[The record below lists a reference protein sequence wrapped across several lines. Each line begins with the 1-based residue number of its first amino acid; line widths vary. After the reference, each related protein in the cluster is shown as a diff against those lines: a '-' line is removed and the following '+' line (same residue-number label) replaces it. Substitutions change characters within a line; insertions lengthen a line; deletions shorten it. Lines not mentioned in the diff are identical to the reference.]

1 MSVEENKALVRRF
14 FDAFGRNDFAALEAV
29 TSQDV
34 VYHTAPPGLSAGIEG
49 YRELM
54 AMYVSAFP
62 DVQITVDDMIAEGDK
77 VVTRFTSRGT
87 HRGEF
92 MGIAP
97 MGSQVTIGG
106 ISIIRVAGNKVTE
119 EWDQLDM
126 LGGLEQ
132 LGATLVPPEPS
143 AACR

>member
-14 FDAFGRNDFAALEAV
+14 FDAFGRNDFAALESV

-62 DVQITVDDMIAEGDK
+62 DIQITVDDVIAEGDK
-77 VVTRFTSRGT
+77 VVTRYTSRGT

-97 MGSQVTIGG
+97 TGSQVTVGG
-106 ISIIRVAGNKVTE
+106 ISITRVAGNKVTE
-119 EWDQLDM
+119 EWEQLDM
-126 LGGLEQ
+126 LGGLQQ
-132 LGATLVPPEPS
+132 LGATLVPAEPS
-143 AACR
+143 AATA

>member
-62 DVQITVDDMIAEGDK
+62 DVQIIVDDMIAEGDK

-143 AACR
+143 AATA

>member
-34 VYHTAPPGLSAGIEG
+34 VYHTAPAGLSAGIEG

-62 DVQITVDDMIAEGDK
+62 DVQIIVDDMIAEGDK

-132 LGATLVPPEPS
+132 LGATLAPPEPS
-143 AACR
+143 AATA

>member
-14 FDAFGRNDFAALEAV
+14 FDAFGRNDFAGLEAV

-62 DVQITVDDMIAEGDK
+62 DIQITVDDMVAEGDK
-77 VVTRFTSRGT
+77 VVTRFTARGT

-97 MGSQVTIGG
+97 TGSQVTVGG
-106 ISIIRVAGNKVTE
+106 ISIIRVAGNKVID
-119 EWDQLDM
+119 EWEQLDM
-126 LGGLEQ
+126 LGGLQQ

-143 AACR
+143 TATA

>member
-14 FDAFGRNDFAALEAV
+14 FDAFGRNDFAALQAV

-34 VYHTAPPGLSAGIEG
+34 VYHAAPPGLSAGSEG

-54 AMYVSAFP
+54 AMYISAYP
-62 DVQITVDDMIAEGDK
+62 DIQLTLDDMIAEGDK
-77 VVTRFTSRGT
+77 VVTRFTARGT

-92 MGIAP
+92 MGIEP
-97 MGSQVTIGG
+97 TGTQITVGG

-126 LGGLEQ
+126 LGGLQQ
-132 LGATLVPPEPS
+132 LGATLVPAETS
-143 AACR
+143 ATAA

>member
-1 MSVEENKALVRRF
+1 MTPEENKTLVRRF
-14 FDAFGRNDFAALEAV
+14 FDAFGHNDFAALEAV
-29 TSQDV
+29 THQDV

-87 HRGEF
+87 QQGEF
-92 MGIAP
+92 MGIPPAGTP
-97 MGSQVTIGG
+97 VTIGG
-106 ISIIRVAGNKVTE
+106 ISIIHVAGNKVAE

-126 LGGLEQ
+126 LGGLQQ
-132 LGATLVPPEPS
+132 LGATLVPAQRS
-143 AACR
+143 ATA

>member
-14 FDAFGRNDFAALEAV
+14 FDAFGHNDFATLETV

-97 MGSQVTIGG
+97 TGSQVTIGG

-126 LGGLEQ
+126 LSGLQQ

-143 AACR
+143 AATA